1 MKFHRFEDEIKKN
14 KATSEALKES
24 LSSLDEIFEDN
35 VK

>member
-14 KATSEALKES
+14 KATAEALKEA